1 MQQEI
6 PSSPKGLTFRSM
18 LLGIAMV
25 LVVCVGSPYSI
36 WIVGSS
42 EPTWSFF
49 PWGVGFPFVLLYF
62 ANALCR
68 RLKRSWALRPAEVV
82 TIMTM
87 GLVVSGIPI
96 FMVGWGLAIIASPY
110 YGATPENN
118 WAEYIHP
125 YLPEWAVPQDEGG
138 AMRWFYEGLPSD
150 QGFPFQIWIGPLFW
164 WTSLV
169 LAVYFISFCL
179 VVVFRRQWIEH
190 ERLTFPMTELPRLM
204 VEEGDDGS
212 VPLLHSQSF
221 WIGLGLALGI
231 MLFNIISYFH
241 PGFPQLAIH
250 RAMTLHITPDFPPIQ
265 LMIYLPVLGFMFL
278 VSTHIS
284 FSIWFF
290 YLLSTVQEGIIN
302 RIGYD
307 ISSPEPF
314 AWGLQTLNWQAWG
327 AFTAMVLWSVWM
339 GRRHLT
345 AVFLHAFKIGERI
358 DDREEMI
365 SYRPA
370 VYGTLAGLVYVL
382 WWLCRSGMDFHVALL
397 AVFGVLVAYI
407 GLTRLVIQ
415 SGLYYLTIPIPGQ
428 AFALAIAGTA
438 IAPTNLVAV
447 SVSYSWF
454 GDVQSIFMPS
464 AAHGARL
471 NELYGRHRR
480 LLGIAMGL
488 AVLIGFVA
496 SLYYILYICYQYGSS
511 NLRGAVWQAGG
522 GIAFGGMLYHFDNP
536 ASTNWWKLFLFAI
549 GLVVYSVL
557 SFCQYRFS
565 WWPLH
570 PVGLAVSTL
579 WMIRKTVVSV
589 FLAWAIKSVVMYYG
603 GVNGYRRIRPFFLGL
618 IVGYFLGIGTS
629 FTVDWAWFFGKGHP
643 ILN

>member
-1 MQQEI
+1 MQQESL
-6 PSSPKGLTFRSM
+6 SSHKGLTFRSM
-18 LLGIAMV
+18 ILGIAMV
-25 LVVCVGSPYSI
+25 LVVTLGGAYSI

-62 ANALCR
+62 ANVLCR
-68 RLKRSWALRPAEVV
+68 RLKRSWALRPAEIV

-96 FMVGWGLAIIASPY
+96 FTVGWGLAIIASPY
-110 YGATPENN
+110 YGATPDNN
-118 WAEYIHP
+118 WAEYVHP
-125 YLPEWAVPQDEGG
+125 YLPEWTLPQNEGE
-138 AMRWFYEGLPSD
+138 AMRWFYEGLPSGQD
-150 QGFPFQIWIGPLFW
+150 FPFQVWMEPLFW

-169 LAVYFISFCL
+169 LTVYFVSFCL
-179 VVVFRRQWIEH
+179 VVIFRKQWIDY

-204 VEEGDDGS
+204 VEERDGGTI
-212 VPLLHSQSF
+212 PLLHSPSF
-221 WIGLGLALGI
+221 WIGFGLALGI
-231 MLFNIISYFH
+231 MLFNIVSYFQ

-250 RAMTLHITPDFPPIQ
+250 QAVTLYVHPDFPPIH

-278 VSTHIS
+278 ASRHIS

-290 YLLSTVQEGIIN
+290 YLLATVQEGITN

-314 AWGLQTLNWQAWG
+314 AWGLQTLTWQAWG

-339 GRRHLT
+339 GRRHLA
-345 AVFLHAFKIGERI
+345 AVFRHAFKIGERI
-358 DDREEMI
+358 DDREEMMP
-365 SYRPA
+365 YRAA
-370 VYGTLAGLVYVL
+370 VYGTLTGLIYVV
-382 WWLCRSGMDFHVALL
+382 WWLHRSGMDWHVALL
-397 AVFGVLVAYI
+397 VVFGVLVAYI

-415 SGLYYLTIPIPGQ
+415 SGLYYLTIPVTGQ
-428 AFALAIAGTA
+428 AFALAITGTA
-438 IAPTNLVAV
+438 LAPANLGAI

-480 LLGIAMGL
+480 SLGIAMGL
-488 AVLIGFVA
+488 AVIIGLIA
-496 SLYYILYICYQYGSS
+496 SLSFILHICYQYGAS

-522 GIAFGGMLYHFDNP
+522 SIAFGGMAYHIDNP
-536 ASTNWWKLFLFAI
+536 ASTNWWKLLLFAI
-549 GLVVYSVL
+549 GLVIYSVL
-557 SFCQYRFS
+557 SFCQYRFY

-579 WMIRKTVVSV
+579 WMIRYTVVSV
-589 FLAWAIKSVVMYYG
+589 FLAWAVKSVVMYYG
-603 GVNGYRRIRPFFLGL
+603 GVNGYRQIRPFFLGL
-618 IVGYFLGIGTS
+618 IVGYFLGIGIS
-629 FTVDWAWFFGKGHP
+629 FSVDWIWFFGKGHP

>member
-6 PSSPKGLTFRSM
+6 PTPPKGLTVRSM

-25 LVVCVGSPYSI
+25 LIVCVGSPYSI

-68 RLKRSWALRPAEVV
+68 RLKRAWALRPAELITV
-82 TIMTM
+82 MTM

-125 YLPEWAVPQDEGG
+125 YLPEWTLPQDEGE
-138 AMRWFYEGLPSD
+138 AMRWFYEGLPSN
-150 QGFPFQIWIGPLFW
+150 QSFPFEVWIEPLLW
-164 WTSLV
+164 WSSLV
-169 LAVYFISFCL
+169 LAVYFVSFCL
-179 VVVFRRQWIEH
+179 VVILRKQWLSH
-190 ERLTFPMTELPRLM
+190 ERLPFPITELPRLM
-204 VEEGDDGS
+204 VEEKDGATL
-212 VPLLHSQSF
+212 PLLHSQGF
-221 WIGLGLALGI
+221 WIGFGLALGI

-250 RAMTLHITPDFPPIQ
+250 RSMTLHITPDFPPIH

-278 VSTHIS
+278 VSTNIS

-290 YLLSTVQEGIIN
+290 YLLATVQEGITN
-302 RIGYD
+302 RVGYD

-314 AWGLQTLNWQAWG
+314 AWGLQTLTWQAWG

-339 GRRHLT
+339 GRRHLV
-345 AVFLHAFKIGERI
+345 AVFRHAFKIGDPI
-358 DDREEMI
+358 DDQDEMMP
-365 SYRPA
+365 YRAA
-370 VYGTLAGLVYVL
+370 VYGILAGLIYVL
-382 WWLCRSGMDFHVALL
+382 WWLHRSGMDLHLALL
-397 AVFGVLVAYI
+397 VVFGVLVGYI
-407 GLTRLVIQ
+407 GLTRLVVQ
-415 SGLYYLTIPIPGQ
+415 SGLYYLTLPVTGQ
-428 AFALAIAGTA
+428 GFAMAITGTS
-438 IAPTNLVAV
+438 IAPTNLMAI

-454 GDVQSIFMPS
+454 GDVQSILMPS

-480 LLGIAMGL
+480 LLGIAIGI
-488 AVLIGFVA
+488 AVLIGLIA
-496 SLYYILYICYQYGSS
+496 SLYYILYICYQYGAG
-511 NLRGAVWQAGG
+511 NLRGGAWKGG
-522 GIAFGGMLYHFDNP
+522 GPIAFGGMLYHIDNP
-536 ASTNWWKLFLFAI
+536 ATTNWWKLFLFAI
-549 GLVVYSVL
+549 GVVVYSALTV
-557 SFCQYRFS
+557 CQYRFH

-570 PVGLAVSTL
+570 PVGLTVATL
-579 WMIRKTVVSV
+579 WMIRYTVVSI
-589 FLAWAIKSVVMYYG
+589 FLAWAFKSVVMHYG
-603 GVNGYRRIRPFFLGL
+603 GINGFRKIRPFFLGL
-618 IVGYFLGIGTS
+618 IVGYFLGIGIS
-629 FTVDWAWFFGKGHP
+629 FTVDWIWFFGKGHP